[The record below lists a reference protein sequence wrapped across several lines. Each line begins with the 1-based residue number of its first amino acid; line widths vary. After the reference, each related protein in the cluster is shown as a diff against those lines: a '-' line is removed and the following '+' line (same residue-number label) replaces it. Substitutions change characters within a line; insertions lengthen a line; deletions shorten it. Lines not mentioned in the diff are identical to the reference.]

1 LKIAHIIHTFPPAVY
16 GGGEAF
22 AYQLSKKL
30 AEKGHEVHIV
40 TRGFKGLAESEKLDG
55 LFVHR
60 YSNPAPERWKYHPI
74 AKSKVPW
81 YGKYLAIALDI
92 PKSIQTIERIQKEF
106 GLDILHASFI
116 LPAGFSG
123 VLAKKS
129 TNLPLVITVHGNADF
144 YEVPWILRSVLGY
157 TLRRGDEVVAVGD
170 ELRENLMKKFSDLKI
185 QVIPNGIEIN
195 KFAQATQEREE
206 ARRQYKIGSEDP
218 VVLSVCRLVERK
230 NLDMLLTSVPQIL
243 KKLPTCKFLICG
255 EGPEEE
261 KLQRLASDL
270 NLSSSVIFTGFI
282 SEAEKIRLYAAS
294 DVFIQLSSREG
305 LSVSLLESKAA
316 GIPAVVADFRG
327 TREPVTDGESGIVIK
342 GELSPAKV
350 AETILTILINRE
362 LLRQMGNNAKKEA
375 EAKYS
380 IETMT
385 NRYVTVYE
393 KVMSQNVV

>member
-1 LKIAHIIHTFPPAVY
+1 MKIAHIIHTFPPAVY

-30 AEKGHEVHIV
+30 AENGHEVHIV
-40 TRGFKGLAESEKLDG
+40 TRGFKGLAPSEKLDG
-55 LFVHR
+55 VYVHR
-60 YSNPAPERWKYHPI
+60 YPNPAPEKWKYHPI

-81 YGKYLAIALDI
+81 YEKYLAIALDI
-92 PKSIQTIERIQKEF
+92 PKSVKTIENIQKEF

-116 LPAGFSG
+116 IPAGFSG

-144 YEVPWILRSVLGY
+144 YEVPWVLHPILAY
-157 TLRRGDEVVAVGD
+157 TLHKGDEVVAVGE
-170 ELRENLMKKFSDLKI
+170 ELQENLMRRFDDLKV

-195 KFAQATQEREE
+195 KFAATALLREE
-206 ARRQYKIGSEDP
+206 TRRRYNIGSEDP

-230 NLDMLLTSVPQIL
+230 NLDILLASAPQIL

-255 EGPEEE
+255 EGPEEA
-261 KLQRLASDL
+261 KLRKIAFEL
-270 NLSSSVIFTGFI
+270 NLGSAVIFTGFV

-305 LSVSLLESKAA
+305 LSISLLESKAA

-327 TREPVTDGESGIVIK
+327 TREPVTDGESGIIIK

-350 AETILTILINRE
+350 AETLLTVLQNRE
-362 LLRQMGNNAKKEA
+362 LLSRMGYNAKKEA

-380 IETMT
+380 IETMAEK
-385 NRYVTVYE
+385 YVALYE
-393 KVMSQNVV
+393 KALSQRT